1 MANAIEAR
9 GLSKTYGDIRAL
21 DRLSFSVPE
30 GVVFGL
36 LGPNGAGK
44 STMVRILTT
53 LTRAEEGV
61 ARVAGLDVAA
71 RPQAVRRVIGV
82 VGQRSGADQDASARE
97 NLRLQGQ
104 AHGMRGRALEGRV
117 DELLERFR
125 LAEAADRLVR
135 GYSGGME
142 RRLDVA
148 LGLVARPRVLF
159 LDEPTT
165 GLDPEVRAEI
175 WAEIEALAG
184 EHGVTVLLTTH
195 YMEEADRLAACLA
208 ILDRG
213 RIVTEGTPPELK
225 RELRGDAVHVELG
238 ATANGNAHAALER
251 IAGVSDVVVEGRAAH
266 ARAEDGARAVP
277 SVLTALEGAGVPVAS
292 VTVAGPSLEDVY
304 LRHTGRSFE
313 EAHHD

>member
-21 DRLSFSVPE
+21 DGLSFSVPE
-30 GVVFGL
+30 GMVFGL

-53 LTRAEEGV
+53 LARADEGV
-61 ARVAGLDVAA
+61 ACVAGLDVAA
-71 RPQAVRRVIGV
+71 DPEAVRRVIGV

-104 AHGMRGRALEGRV
+104 VHGMRGRALEGRI

-165 GLDPEVRAEI
+165 GLDPEVRAEM

-195 YMEEADRLAACLA
+195 YMEEADRLASCLA

-213 RIVTEGTPPELK
+213 RIVTEGTPRELK

-238 ATANGNAHAALER
+238 AAANGNADAALER
-251 IAGVSDVVVEGRAAH
+251 IPGVRDVVVEGSALH
-266 ARAEDGARAVP
+266 ARTEDGARAVP
-277 SVLTALEGAGVPVAS
+277 SVLTALEGAGVRVAS

>member
-1 MANAIEAR
+1 
-9 GLSKTYGDIRAL
+9 
-21 DRLSFSVPE
+21 
-30 GVVFGL
+30 
-36 LGPNGAGK
+36 
-44 STMVRILTT
+44 
-53 LTRAEEGV
+53 
-61 ARVAGLDVAA
+61 
-71 RPQAVRRVIGV
+71 V
-82 VGQRSGADQDASARE
+82 VGQRSGADQHASERE

-104 AHGMRGRALEGRV
+104 AYGMRGRALEGRI

-165 GLDPEVRAEI
+165 GLDPEVRAEM

-195 YMEEADRLAACLA
+195 YMEEADRLAACVA

-225 RELRGDAVHVELG
+225 RELRRRCPARRARRDGQR
-238 ATANGNAHAALER
+238 ER
-251 IAGVSDVVVEGRAAH
+251 P
-266 ARAEDGARAVP
+266 RAVP

-313 EAHHD
+313 EAHR